1 MKRKLIALLA
11 AALVTG
17 MAATAFAV
25 TLGNVLTGPTVTVTA
40 PTAFVL
46 TWGTQPPT
54 TGQVVG
60 ARSYATFTVSNP
72 NKEDISDYALFIAVT
87 GTGVTATCAEIGSC
101 VMISATY
108 SCSVEGFSAP
118 CSTDLIS
125 CYEGTPPCPVDSS
138 TTEEL
143 YAPVTVP
150 AGLTLVSL
158 GITYGGTGTFITSV
172 SIISAPSEALTPAA
186 LNSTS

>member
-1 MKRKLIALLA
+1 MKRKLMALLA
-11 AALVTG
+11 AVLVTG
-17 MAATAFAV
+17 MAASAFAV
-25 TLGNVLTGPTVTVTA
+25 TLGNVLTGPTVTVAA

-87 GTGVTATCAEIGSC
+87 GTGVTATCAASGSC
-101 VMISATY
+101 VSISASY
-108 SCSVEGFSAP
+108 NCAGEFSGP
-118 CSTDLIS
+118 CTTGLVS
-125 CYEGTPPCPVDSS
+125 CYEGQPPCPVDSS

-158 GITYGGTGTFITSV
+158 GLTYGGTGTFITSV
-172 SIISAPSEALTPAA
+172 SFIFAPS
-186 LNSTS
+186 